1 MPISSSWIIGI
12 VISVIIVVLA
22 IVIIIIAGKSD
33 KSGDLSGE
41 STNSGESDD
50 SPYVRYSSKSEE
62 LLIKRPTPWTKYRNP
77 FTKKYIDSFSSLSP
91 SVRKAYTLE
100 SLKSILAANTIIKTY
115 NDHLNRNENGAY
127 AKWHAHTYAY
137 PKGMILFKA
146 ISDNMPDEIN
156 LGFERKA
163 VLLKED
169 GKILATFPTSDV
181 VNINVSQ
188 LEPNKSENTNN
199 PVLIDNNSWFDNF
212 RAIYF
217 ETQSTGTRDP
227 IMPILPG
234 ITRCGRNG
242 DGSSGCCYCYNGE
255 LWADYTRKLAKVQS
269 ETELSRKI
277 TREELKSWYNNN
289 KFKFIPNEIDFNSFD
304 ISGNIEIPYFPVAMY
319 MVVESNDST
328 ESYTIGDIKKYITPT
343 SDTNLDLDY
352 LKSKVT
358 EMKNHLDTSHYNHVF
373 PIGSIVF
380 FITDNNLTNI
390 IKDEG
395 NTFIKCNGQECNG
408 EEYPELLSKIGNK
421 DNSIKFNVPNLMDK
435 VIVIGDDITGG
446 SNTEKVSGKIESIK
460 YDILK
465 QTSYDKNNETSKNK
479 SKVFT
484 RFNEELSKRG
494 PIATG
499 ATTDDRKTY
508 GLITGPTSIWYKSS
522 KLGTE
527 TKPINMKGLNQILS
541 GATVEFDKKMI
552 NHLYVIP
559 YIVADEY
566 E

>member
-22 IVIIIIAGKSD
+22 IVIIIIAGKSG
-33 KSGDLSGE
+33 KSDDLPVD
-41 STNSGESDD
+41 SGESDD

-77 FTKKYIDSFSSLSP
+77 FTKKYIDSFSNLSP

-100 SLKSILAANTIIKTY
+100 SLKSILAANTIIKAY
-115 NDHLNRNENGAY
+115 NDHLPTGNSY

-146 ISDNMPDEIN
+146 ISDKMPDEIE

-163 VLLKED
+163 VLLKQD
-169 GKILATFPTSDV
+169 GKILATFP
-181 VNINVSQ
+181 NMNVDIKVSS
-188 LEPNKSENTNN
+188 LDPNKSENTNN

-217 ETQSTGTRDP
+217 LTQSTGNRDP

-234 ITRCGRNG
+234 TTKCGRND
-242 DGSSGCCYCYNGE
+242 DGSSGCCWCYNDE

-289 KFKFIPNEIDFNSFD
+289 KFKFIPNEIDFKSFD

-328 ESYTIGDIKKYITPT
+328 ESYAIGDIKKYITPT

-380 FITDNNLTNI
+380 FITDNNLTEI

-395 NTFIKCNGQECNG
+395 NIFIKCDGQECNG
-408 EEYPELLSKIGNK
+408 EEYPELLRKIGNK
-421 DNSIKFNVPNLMDK
+421 DNSIKFNVPNLMEK

-446 SNTEKVSGKIESIK
+446 SKPEKVSGKIESIK

-479 SKVFT
+479 SKVFI

-527 TKPINMKGLNQILS
+527 TKPINMKGLNQILTK
-541 GATVEFDKKMI
+541 ATVEFDKKMI

-559 YIVADEY
+559 YIVAAEDD
-566 E
+566 

>member
-1 MPISSSWIIGI
+1 
-12 VISVIIVVLA
+12 
-22 IVIIIIAGKSD
+22 
-33 KSGDLSGE
+33 
-41 STNSGESDD
+41 
-50 SPYVRYSSKSEE
+50 
-62 LLIKRPTPWTKYRNP
+62 
-77 FTKKYIDSFSSLSP
+77 
-91 SVRKAYTLE
+91 
-100 SLKSILAANTIIKTY
+100 
-115 NDHLNRNENGAY
+115 ND
-127 AKWHAHTYAY
+127 
-137 PKGMILFKA
+137 
-146 ISDNMPDEIN
+146 
-156 LGFERKA
+156 
-163 VLLKED
+163 
-169 GKILATFPTSDV
+169 
-181 VNINVSQ
+181 
-188 LEPNKSENTNN
+188 
-199 PVLIDNNSWFDNF
+199 
-212 RAIYF
+212 
-217 ETQSTGTRDP
+217 
-227 IMPILPG
+227 
-234 ITRCGRNG
+234 
-242 DGSSGCCYCYNGE
+242 E

-277 TREELKSWYNNN
+277 NREELKSWYNNN

-328 ESYTIGDIKKYITPT
+328 ESYAIGDIKKYITPT

-380 FITDNNLTNI
+380 FITDNNLTGI

-395 NTFIKCNGQECNG
+395 NTFIKCDGQECNG

-421 DNSIKFNVPNLMDK
+421 DNSIEFNVPNLMDK

-446 SNTEKVSGKIESIK
+446 SNTENVSGKIESIK

-527 TKPINMKGLNQILS
+527 TKPINMKGLNQILTK
-541 GATVEFDKKMI
+541 ATVEFDKKMI

-559 YIVADEY
+559 YIVAAEDD
-566 E
+566 

>member
-33 KSGDLSGE
+33 KSDDLSGE
-41 STNSGESDD
+41 STD
-50 SPYVRYSSKSEE
+50 SPYVRYSSKTEE

-115 NDHLNRNENGAY
+115 NDHLPTGKSY

-146 ISDNMPDEIN
+146 ISDKMPDEIE

-163 VLLKED
+163 VLLKQD

-181 VNINVSQ
+181 VNIKVSQ
-188 LEPNKSENTNN
+188 LESNKSENTNN

-217 ETQSTGTRDP
+217 ETQSTGNRDP

-234 ITRCGRNG
+234 ITRCGRKD
-242 DGSSGCCYCYNGE
+242 DGSINGLQCYNDE

-277 TREELKSWYNNN
+277 NREELKSWYNNN
-289 KFKFIPNEIDFNSFD
+289 KFKFIPNEIDFKSFD

-358 EMKNHLDTSHYNHVF
+358 EMKNHLETSHYNHVF

-380 FITDNNLTNI
+380 FITDNNLTDI

-395 NTFIKCNGQECNG
+395 NTFIKCGGQECNG

-435 VIVIGDDITGG
+435 VIVIGDDITEG
-446 SNTEKVSGKIESIK
+446 SNTETVSGKIESIK

-465 QTSYDKNNETSKNK
+465 QASYDKNNETSKNK

-527 TKPINMKGLNQILS
+527 TKPINMKGLNQILTK
-541 GATVEFDKKMI
+541 ATVEFDKKMI

-559 YIVADEY
+559 YIVAAEDD
-566 E
+566 